1 MESDSGG
8 YRLAPDSKI
17 ELCYDYSF
25 SLKIHPYNR
34 SMRRELKKLFS
45 EYGIAYW
52 ERRFIPVV
60 KIDGRVA
67 GLFPNYID
75 AEFYTPAAGLP
86 VFSRI
91 ILMLNS
97 TPRIRGIVLWKCSIS
112 G

>member
-1 MESDSGG
+1 MTVTVLARSYRMMESDSGG
-8 YRLAPDSKI
+8 YRLAHDSKI

-25 SLKIHPYNR
+25 SLKLHPYNR

-75 AEFYTPAAGLP
+75 AEFYTPEKGHRF
-86 VFSRI
+86 VE
-91 ILMLNS
+91 
-97 TPRIRGIVLWKCSIS
+97 V
-112 G
+112 